1 MVVSPGGPGFG
12 GEAGEAGSGGT
23 SEGATPESPV
33 YLKASNAGAGDLFG
47 VAVALSADGST
58 LAVGANREASG
69 ARGIDGDQSDDSL
82 ADAGAVYVF
91 ARIEGSWQQRAYLK
105 ASNSGMGDAFGSSL
119 ALSADGSTLAVG
131 APFEASSATGIDGE
145 QNDDSLPDAGAVYV
159 FSRSGDRWQQEAYVK
174 ASNTGDDDL
183 FGISLSLSADGS
195 VLAVGAEGEDSL
207 TTGIDG
213 DQSDKSWRDAGA
225 VYVFARNAGSWQQV
239 SYIKASNTDRA
250 DHFGGAVSLAADG
263 RTLAV
268 GAYFEDSAGS
278 GIDGDQANNAAESA
292 GAVYLFVHDGSTWEQ
307 AAYLKPAENDGN
319 GFDGFG
325 SSVSLAAD
333 GSALAVG
340 AAGDDSAATGVD
352 GDPNDTS
359 MPYAGAA
366 YLFGKDGA
374 VWQQRAYLKATYPGA
389 GDEFGHHVSLSQDG
403 TLLAVGAALEG
414 SSGVG
419 IGALRSD
426 DGAPSSGA
434 VTLFGNDDN
443 LWGERVFIK
452 APNPG
457 AGDRFGW
464 SVALGGG
471 DVLVVGASREASA
484 VAGVNGDQSDDAA
497 AQAGAVYVYGAFG
510 QR

>member
-1 MVVSPGGPGFG
+1 LASDGG
-12 GEAGEAGSGGT
+12 
-23 SEGATPESPV
+23 
-33 YLKASNAGAGDLFG
+33 
-47 VAVALSADGST
+47 T

-69 ARGIDGDQSDDSL
+69 ARGVGGDQSDDSL
-82 ADAGAVYVF
+82 ADSGAVYVF
-91 ARIEGSWQQRAYLK
+91 APSEGSWQQRAYLK
-105 ASNSGMGDAFGSSL
+105 ASNPGMGDAFGSSL

-131 APFEASSATGIDGE
+131 APFEASPATGIDGE

-159 FSRSGDRWQQEAYVK
+159 FVRAGDAWQQQAYVK

-183 FGISLSLSADGS
+183 FGIALSLSADGN
-195 VLAVGAEGEDSL
+195 VLAVGAEGEDSMAI
-207 TTGIDG
+207 GIDG

-225 VYVFARNAGSWQQV
+225 VYVFARNGGLWRQT
-239 SYIKASNTDRA
+239 SYLKASNTDRA
-250 DHFGGAVSLAADG
+250 DHFGGAVSLSGDG

-268 GAYFEDSAGS
+268 GAYFEDSASS
-278 GIDGDQANNAAESA
+278 GVDGDQTNNAAESA
-292 GAVYLFVHDGSTWEQ
+292 GAAYLFVHDGSAWQQ

-325 SSVSLAAD
+325 SAVSLSLD

-340 AAGDDSAATGVD
+340 AAGDDSAAIGVD

-366 YLFGKDGA
+366 YLFSKEGA

-389 GDEFGHHVSLSQDG
+389 GDEFGHHVSLSADG
-403 TLLAVGAALEG
+403 SALAVGAALEG

-419 IGALRSD
+419 IGALGSE

-434 VTLFGNDDN
+434 VTLFGSDGN
-443 LWGERVFIK
+443 LWGERAFIK
-452 APNPG
+452 APNTG

-464 SVALGGG
+464 SVALGGDG
-471 DVLVVGASREASA
+471 EVLVVGASREASA
-484 VAGVNGDQSDDAA
+484 VAGVNGDQSDDTA
-497 AQAGAVYVYGAFG
+497 AQAGAVYVYGGLG